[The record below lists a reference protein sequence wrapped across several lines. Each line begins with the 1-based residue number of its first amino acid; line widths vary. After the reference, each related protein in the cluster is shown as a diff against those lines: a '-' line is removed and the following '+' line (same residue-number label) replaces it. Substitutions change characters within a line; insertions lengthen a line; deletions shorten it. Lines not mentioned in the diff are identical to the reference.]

1 MSPLVQRFYLK
12 KTRLETLAVSPRFK
26 PCEKVASGL
35 FTLGL
40 RLPGV
45 FLRHRCWTVAGIG
58 LGLRDLL
65 QIMGA
70 QLTSA
75 TSDTIQFSI
84 GHGLHISL
92 GHGSFLSCN
101 GLLRSH
107 PADLPGN
114 TPGVSPAVD
123 RSGWSTRT
131 DRNIPIIWSSDRCL
145 RDGYSPATMRQQG
158 YRSVLDLGCGSG
170 YKLIHELGEF
180 ETTGLELECNLARLR
195 TRYPDRNWQL
205 SDLGR
210 PPHQHF
216 DLVICADVIEH
227 LVDPDTLLDSL
238 LAIDFHRLI
247 ISTPDRSLLHRPWNR
262 RYWGPPRNR
271 AHQREWTFREFSRYI
286 SPTFEILDHRIS
298 TMRPGFNSTSTDP
311 FHAHD
316 DPSKLSPSPAIRAT
330 QDRALSSKIHSSTLN
345 ITGCAR
351 PVSST
356 ARR

>member
-1 MSPLVQRFYLK
+1 LLAGRVLSSDDLR
-12 KTRLETLAVSPRFK
+12 RL
-26 PCEKVASGL
+26 
-35 FTLGL
+35 
-40 RLPGV
+40 
-45 FLRHRCWTVAGIG
+45 
-58 LGLRDLL
+58 
-65 QIMGA
+65 
-70 QLTSA
+70 
-75 TSDTIQFSI
+75 
-84 GHGLHISL
+84 
-92 GHGSFLSCN
+92 N
-101 GLLRSH
+101 
-107 PADLPGN
+107 PADSALFRQFYRGSEISEEEWSMQKRYQICWPY
-114 TPGVSPAVD
+114 
-123 RSGWSTRT
+123 RSRSDYHHHDDMDLT
-131 DRNIPIIWSSDRCL
+131 DEWQKEVYL
-145 RDGYSPATMRQQG
+145 HGQHTMRQQG

-286 SPTFEILDHRIS
+286 SPTVEILDHRIS
-298 TMRPGFNSTSTDP
+298 NPQQ
-311 FHAHD
+311 
-316 DPSKLSPSPAIRAT
+316 AT
-330 QDRALSSKIHSSTLN
+330 QMITCSK
-345 ITGCAR
+345 R
-351 PVSST
+351 
-356 ARR
+356 